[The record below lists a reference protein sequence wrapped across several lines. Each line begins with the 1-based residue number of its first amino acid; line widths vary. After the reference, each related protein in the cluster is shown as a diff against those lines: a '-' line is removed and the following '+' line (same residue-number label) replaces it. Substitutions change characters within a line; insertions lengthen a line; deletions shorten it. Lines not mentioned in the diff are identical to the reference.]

1 MSVKECIYGNAL
13 LVNRTVVKLPAG
25 SDRAQGITSF
35 SAVSAIKRAASE
47 KRVGHTGTLDPMAT
61 GVLPILLGRATALS
75 SLMLDADKRYIA
87 EIKLGTITDTDDI
100 TGSII
105 SENQVSVS
113 DEELRSALRA
123 FTGQIEQIP
132 PMYSALKKDGVRL
145 YDLARQGKEIEREPR
160 TVTIHGIELRSRN
173 GNDFVID
180 VHCSKG
186 TYIRS
191 LADDIGRL
199 LGCGATLISLRRT
212 DAAGFSISDCKTVEE
227 IEADPD
233 GCLLPADRAVQGF
246 RNLNISEAQA
256 KRFMNGAA
264 LSVDRI
270 RFYADANENELF
282 KTYVDGRFLGLSEFD
297 KTSGEITTKCVIAE

>member
-1 MSVKECIYGNAL
+1 MQGLIL
-13 LVNRTVVKLPAG
+13 LNKP
-25 SDRAQGITSF
+25 QGITSF

-145 YDLARQGKEIEREPR
+145 YKLAREGKTVEITPR
-160 TVTIHGIELRSRN
+160 KIKVFEIKLLSDLDESHTFKIECH
-173 GNDFVID
+173 V
-180 VHCSKG
+180 SKG

-191 LADDIGRL
+191 LARDIGEY
-199 LGCGATLISLRRT
+199 LGCGATLTGLCRT
-212 DAAGFSISDCKTVEE
+212 AASGFSIDECADLEDIKNDNISNYIMSEE
-227 IEADPD
+227 MAVLHLPELLVTDKQATRFCNGGQLSFERLHIVPPEDGTLFRVKNKGVFLGIGIADSEK
-233 GCLLPADRAVQGF
+233 QQ
-246 RNLNISEAQA
+246 LNI
-256 KRFMNGAA
+256 
-264 LSVDRI
+264 
-270 RFYADANENELF
+270 
-282 KTYVDGRFLGLSEFD
+282 
-297 KTSGEITTKCVIAE
+297 KCIINYPE